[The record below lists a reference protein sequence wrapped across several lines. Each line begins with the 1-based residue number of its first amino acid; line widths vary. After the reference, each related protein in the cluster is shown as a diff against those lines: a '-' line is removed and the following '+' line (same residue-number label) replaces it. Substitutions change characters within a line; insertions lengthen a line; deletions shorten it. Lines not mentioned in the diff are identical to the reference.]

1 MDGKTIFSFL
11 RCCGY
16 ILDIHKVY
24 NIWIRTEESLI
35 GFYGFVGENGDKQK
49 KLERI
54 QEWCME
60 RGLPLKII
68 NDVGFRFKMKII
80 K

>member
-1 MDGKTIFSFL
+1 MDGKTIYGCLKF
-11 RCCGY
+11 CGY

-24 NIWIRTEESLI
+24 SHWIKSETTLI
-35 GFYGFVGENGDKQK
+35 GFYGFVSKDGDKQK

-54 QEWCME
+54 QEWCLE
-60 RGLPLKII
+60 RGLPLTII
-68 NDVGFRFKMKII
+68 NDSGLRFKMKIS